1 MTNME
6 KVRVAMTILFF
17 TMMFIDW
24 DIIWL
29 CLFAVTAIDV
39 VDSVDRMDY

>member
-1 MTNME
+1 MTNIE

-24 DIIWL
+24 DILWL
-29 CLFAVTAIDV
+29 CLFSVSLVDVID
-39 VDSVDRMDY
+39 SLE